1 MSLTSLT
8 PQQENI
14 ALGQNGK
21 LGNILMQIEAI
32 MFLAYA
38 LPEPKTNTSETFNK
52 HQN

>member
-14 ALGQNGK
+14 ALGQNGT
-21 LGNILMQIEAI
+21 LGNTLKQIEA

-38 LPEPKTNTSETFNK
+38 LPEPQTNTSETK
-52 HQN
+52 